1 MELVYVCKQNKM
13 ITEIRIY
20 KFKTNSSEIFFKVFT
35 EQSLPMMKRWKINV
49 VDFGFSLIDKE
60 SFYLI
65 RSYESVDQR
74 KESQDAFYGSDEWI
88 NGPEKEIMNCIDTY
102 KTVVIDNAT
111 FLSKLNEGKRTTN
124 G

>member
-1 MELVYVCKQNKM
+1 M

-20 KFKTNSSEIFFKVFT
+20 KLKENSAQTFNKVFT

-49 VDFGFSLIDKE
+49 VDYGFSLIDKD

-65 RSYESVDQR
+65 RNYDHIEQR
-74 KESQDAFYGSDEWI
+74 KESQDAFYGSAEWV

-102 KTVVIDNAT
+102 NTTLIDHST
-111 FLSKLNEGKRTTN
+111 FLNKLKGEKGMTN
-124 G
+124 S